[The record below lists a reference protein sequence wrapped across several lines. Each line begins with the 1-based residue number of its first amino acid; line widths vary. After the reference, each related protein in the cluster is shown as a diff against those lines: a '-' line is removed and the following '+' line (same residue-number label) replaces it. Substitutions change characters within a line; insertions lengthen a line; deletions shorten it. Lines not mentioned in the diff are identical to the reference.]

1 MTADGGG
8 LRDSWRLAA
17 GTLTV
22 LRVAPPRVV
31 DRRVAGG
38 AMLLAPLVGALL
50 AAPAGLLLWLLGQ
63 GALRHSPGGPQP
75 LLAATLTVGL
85 LALLTRGLHLDG
97 LADTADGLGSGRP
110 AAEALQV
117 MRRGDV
123 GPFGVVTLVLVL
135 LAQVTALASLVATGL
150 GVAAL
155 LLALVVSRLALPL
168 ACSSG
173 IPGARSDGLG
183 RTVAGSV
190 GRGRL
195 AAAVLLAVAVLGL
208 LGVLLLGTPVL
219 AGWVVAR
226 AGLAAVLALGAA
238 MLLVWRCV
246 RRLGG
251 VTGDVLGAAVE
262 VAFTVT
268 LVVLVLL
275 T

>member
-1 MTADGGG
+1 MTGVI
-8 LRDSWRLAA
+8 RDSGRLSV

-22 LRVAPPRVV
+22 LPVAPPGVV

-50 AAPAGLLLWLLGQ
+50 AVPSGLLLWLLGAAPA
-63 GALRHSPGGPQP
+63 GPWGVPAGGPQP
-75 LLAATLTVGL
+75 LLATSLTIGL

-97 LADTADGLGSGRP
+97 LADTADGLGSRRP
-110 AAEALQV
+110 AAEALEV

-123 GPFGVVTLVLVL
+123 GPFGVVSLVLAL
-135 LAQVTALASLVATGL
+135 LVQVAALASLVGTGL
-150 GVAAL
+150 GPAAL

-195 AAAVLLAVAVLGL
+195 VAATLLAVVAVVLP
-208 LGVLLLGTPVL
+208 GVLLLGTHVL
-219 AGWVVAR
+219 TGAVVLR
-226 AGLAAVLALGAA
+226 AGLTAAAALGAA
-238 MLLVWRCV
+238 MLLVRRCV

-251 VTGDVLGAAVE
+251 MTGDVLGAAVE
-262 VAFTVT
+262 VSFTVT
-268 LVVLVLL
+268 LVVLTLL
-275 T
+275 V

>member
-1 MTADGGG
+1 MSADGGG

-31 DRRVAGG
+31 DRRVAGR
-38 AMLLAPLVGALL
+38 AMLLAPVVGTLL
-50 AAPAGLLLWLLGQ
+50 AVPAGLLLWLLGQ
-63 GALRHSPGGPQP
+63 GAPWQSPDGPRP
-75 LLAATLTVGL
+75 LLAATLAVGL

-110 AAEALQV
+110 AAEALEV

-135 LAQVTALASLVATGL
+135 LVQVTALASLVATGL

-168 ACSSG
+168 ACTAG

-183 RTVAGSV
+183 STVAGSV

-195 AAAVLLAVAVLGL
+195 AVVVLLAGAVLVL
-208 LGVLLLGTPVL
+208 LGVLLGTSL
-219 AGWVVAR
+219 FAGGLVVR
-226 AGLAAVLALGAA
+226 AGLAAALALGAA

-251 VTGDVLGAAVE
+251 VTGDVLGATVE

-268 LVVLVLL
+268 LVGLALL
-275 T
+275 P

>member
-1 MTADGGG
+1 MTGVI
-8 LRDSWRLAA
+8 RDSGRLSV

-22 LRVAPPRVV
+22 LPVAPPGVV

-50 AAPAGLLLWLLGQ
+50 AVPSGLLLWLLGAAPA
-63 GALRHSPGGPQP
+63 GPWGVPAGGPQP
-75 LLAATLTVGL
+75 LLAASLTIGL

-97 LADTADGLGSGRP
+97 LADTADGLGSRRP
-110 AAEALQV
+110 AAEALEV

-123 GPFGVVTLVLVL
+123 GPFGVVSLVLAL
-135 LAQVTALASLVATGL
+135 LVQVAALASLVGTGL
-150 GVAAL
+150 GPAAL

-195 AAAVLLAVAVLGL
+195 VAATLLAVVAVVLP
-208 LGVLLLGTPVL
+208 GVLLLGTHVL
-219 AGWVVAR
+219 TGAVVLR
-226 AGLAAVLALGAA
+226 AGLTAAAALGAA
-238 MLLVWRCV
+238 MLLVRRCV

-251 VTGDVLGAAVE
+251 ITGDVLGAAVE

-268 LVVLVLL
+268 LVVLTLL
-275 T
+275 V